1 MDWLFRNRRTG
12 EITIAQTPNAPL
24 IVFLVAAVVHR
35 VFDVTGNVGT
45 ALTIVSTGALAIWA
59 VDEIARGVNP
69 FRRILGGIVLG
80 AIAVSLTFSSALRES
95 TEAALQRPMS
105 LAERPAD
112 CPRFHRI
119 EHAESVFDVYRVAHD
134 AAAGIV
140 QQGAFVPPDPVPPTG
155 RGLNEATLVRPCDE
169 LYAVAID
176 RDHAEEQ
183 LPRYERA
190 HSPRFGVEGRAV
202 RGVGHPDERRDLP
215 IDAAYRRHRSPHL

>member
-80 AIAVSLTFSSALRES
+80 AIAVSLTF
-95 TEAALQRPMS
+95 
-105 LAERPAD
+105 
-112 CPRFHRI
+112 
-119 EHAESVFDVYRVAHD
+119 
-134 AAAGIV
+134 
-140 QQGAFVPPDPVPPTG
+140 
-155 RGLNEATLVRPCDE
+155 
-169 LYAVAID
+169 
-176 RDHAEEQ
+176 
-183 LPRYERA
+183 
-190 HSPRFGVEGRAV
+190 
-202 RGVGHPDERRDLP
+202 
-215 IDAAYRRHRSPHL
+215 